1 LVGSSGVT
9 LLEVLVAVGLLG
21 LLLGY
26 MAFAWGH
33 QARLARD
40 AREETRMALVA
51 QAQMEMQQANPIRPG
66 DPPFSFTIAEGENP
80 VEYTGTY
87 ETRWVE
93 GTQYYWTVTVVVY
106 PRLPGR
112 DIFPLAAYV
121 LNPQAWKRGDSNEGA
136 H

>member
-1 LVGSSGVT
+1 M
-9 LLEVLVAVGLLG
+9 AAGLLG

-40 AREETRMALVA
+40 SREETRMALVA
-51 QAQMEMQQANPIRPG
+51 QAQMEMQQKNPIRPG
-66 DPPFSFTIAEGENP
+66 DPPFSFTVTEGGEP

-87 ETRWVE
+87 GSAEVS
-93 GTQYYWTVTVVVY
+93 GSPYYWTVVVMVN

-112 DIFPLAAYV
+112 EGFPLAAYV
-121 LNPQAWKRGDSNEGA
+121 LNPDRW
-136 H
+136 